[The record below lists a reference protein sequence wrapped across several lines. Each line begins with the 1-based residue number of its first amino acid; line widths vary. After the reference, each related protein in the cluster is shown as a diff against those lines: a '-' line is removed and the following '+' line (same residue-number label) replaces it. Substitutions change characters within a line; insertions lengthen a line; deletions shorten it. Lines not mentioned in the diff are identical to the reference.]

1 MFIFQTYLV
10 VWSVWHFC
18 FLLIKLWKY
27 CLLQI
32 DQIIT
37 VESAQREQQ
46 HPLPIAH
53 LASIFYYE
61 ITVHEFASLHLCH
74 SHQLGIA
81 TSIEWSNDWL
91 IEWGWSRWDQKDG
104 ISVLSL
110 QSLGE
115 CKSWIQKS
123 SIILTRS
130 FPTLIWH
137 FFVLL
142 KSYSEPP
149 YFAPFDPSH
158 FSNRKTFSMG
168 FEVGGWPIWIIPSM

>member
-91 IEWGWSRWDQKDG
+91 IDEAEVDG
-104 ISVLSL
+104 IKRTGSLSSRSNLWGSANLGYKNLQSFWPVPSQLWFDIFSCYLSL
-110 QSLGE
+110 IPNLH
-115 CKSWIQKS
+115 ILLR
-123 SIILTRS
+123 SIPLTFLTGKLFQWDS
-130 FPTLIWH
+130 KWGDD
-137 FFVLL
+137 
-142 KSYSEPP
+142 P
-149 YFAPFDPSH
+149 Y
-158 FSNRKTFSMG
+158 
-168 FEVGGWPIWIIPSM
+168 E

>member
-61 ITVHEFASLHLCH
+61 MTVHEFASLHLCH

-110 QSLGE
+110 QSLGSANLGYKNLQSFWPVPSQLWFDIFS
-115 CKSWIQKS
+115 CYLSLIPNLHILLR
-123 SIILTRS
+123 SIPLTFLTGKLFQWDS
-130 FPTLIWH
+130 KWGDD
-137 FFVLL
+137 
-142 KSYSEPP
+142 P
-149 YFAPFDPSH
+149 Y
-158 FSNRKTFSMG
+158 
-168 FEVGGWPIWIIPSM
+168 E